1 MINDQ
6 NSIDRTTFKMDK
18 KKFYRE
24 LRKMQ
29 VTVEKPPFKEE
40 VEKFWTSIWST
51 EKEFNEE
58 VEWLKQEEERYK
70 DSQQQEWEEIKEV
83 ELKEALRKA
92 QK

>member
-1 MINDQ
+1 
-6 NSIDRTTFKMDK
+6 
-18 KKFYRE
+18 
-24 LRKMQ
+24 MQ

-40 VEKFWTSIWST
+40 VEKFWTSIWGT

-58 VEWLKQEEERYK
+58 AEWLKQEEERYK

>member
-1 MINDQ
+1 
-6 NSIDRTTFKMDK
+6 
-18 KKFYRE
+18 
-24 LRKMQ
+24 MQ

>member
-24 LRKMQ
+24 LRMMQ

>member
-1 MINDQ
+1 
-6 NSIDRTTFKMDK
+6 
-18 KKFYRE
+18 
-24 LRKMQ
+24 MQ

-40 VEKFWTSIWST
+40 VEKFWTSIWGT